1 MRSKEEEHLAMY
13 VIKVYLMRVASMKIV
28 KKNIW
33 VLKDQKKKCFLVED
47 RMADFKVVLETC
59 REMDILLLPLY
70 FAWEQ
75 IFNQN
80 LSDVQFESYLMKPY
94 SKFSLK
100 PKTTTWIILLLLFPD
115 ISSHFSIDTKKELLR
130 IYKSIV
136 NFQLSE

>member
-33 VLKDQKKKCFLVED
+33 VLKDQKKKCFLAND
-47 RMADFKVVLETC
+47 RMVDFKVVLETC

-70 FAWEQ
+70 FVWEHIYKQ
-75 IFNQN
+75 K
-80 LSDVQFESYLMKPY
+80 LSDVQFEPHLWKPY
-94 SKFSLK
+94 SNFSLM
-100 PKTTTWIILLLLFPD
+100 PRTTTWIILLLLFPE
-115 ISSHFSIDTKKELLR
+115 ISSHFSIDTKKELLC

-136 NFQLSE
+136 KSPIE